1 MKAAELWFEKKKV
14 HLSNKI
20 QLENAFAGSVKSAQ
34 GAVSVARLF
43 LANFREELAAAQS
56 VLLAK
61 EAAIARLTKEL
72 SETQARMSD
81 MRG

>member
-1 MKAAELWFEKKKV
+1 M
-14 HLSNKI
+14 
-20 QLENAFAGSVKSAQ
+20 QLENVCAGSVKSAQ

-43 LANFREELAAAQS
+43 LVNFREELAAAQS

>member
-1 MKAAELWFEKKKV
+1 MKNRV

-20 QLENAFAGSVKSAQ
+20 QLENACAGSVKSAQ

-43 LANFREELAAAQS
+43 LVNFREELAAAQS